1 MLRRIFFLL
10 ADEAQGSALVADL
23 GSAGIGREHLHAV
36 TGGGRL
42 LQQFPLATARQQRN
56 SVWQLQRWLWTGNLA
71 LFVLAAL
78 GLALALY
85 TGHTL
90 AALAAVAVMIAAVA
104 AGVVFVYHMPETH
117 LGELNIALKHGD
129 IVLMVDVPKRR
140 ANEIAQLVR
149 QRHPEAE
156 ASGIGWTIPAL
167 GL

>member
-1 MLRRIFFLL
+1 MLRRMFYLL

-42 LQQFPLATARQQRN
+42 LRQFPPATPRQQRDG
-56 SVWQLQRWLWTGNLA
+56 VWRLQGRLWAGNLA
-71 LFVLAAL
+71 LFALAAL

-90 AALAAVAVMIAAVA
+90 AALAAAAAMVAAVA
-104 AGVVFVYHMPETH
+104 AGAVFVYHMPETH
-117 LGELNIALKHGD
+117 LGELNIALRHGD

-149 QRHPEAE
+149 RRHPEAE
-156 ASGIGWTIPAL
+156 ANGVGWTIHAL